1 MVAFQRTGPGQQF
14 RQLLLQLQRNLYFE
28 IAGNAV
34 PAHLQPRQM
43 GPGNIVMVTQTSEQ
57 LRETACFLRGQLDYL
72 EMLLEKY
79 FGGLEK

>member
-1 MVAFQRTGPGQQF
+1 
-14 RQLLLQLQRNLYFE
+14 
-28 IAGNAV
+28 
-34 PAHLQPRQM
+34 M